1 MKAYR
6 FLTKVS
12 DSGAIQIPFELALFD
27 QEVEVIILTKP
38 TPAKKKPELGN
49 LFKNG
54 QDSFQTAIQMRP
66 DLSIYLI
73 SIDNGQRVIRHK
85 CDFRSR
91 AEKGSTF

>member
-38 TPAKKKPELGN
+38 TPAKKETRAREFVQKWAGFLS
-49 LFKNG
+49 
-54 QDSFQTAIQMRP
+54 DSDTDETRFEY
-66 DLSIYLI
+66 LSDKY
-73 SIDNGQRVIRHK
+73 R
-85 CDFRSR
+85 
-91 AEKGSTF
+91 